1 MSLLSNLSSHLFQAP
16 ALSSYAQPADAKTAG
31 SNKSGTTALPAATA
45 LTSQDPVALSQQGSD
60 LAAQTLAERANRLGS
75 DTVDLAQSFMANFAQ
90 QLFGNAANGAKLSFD
105 SASLST
111 QTGFASMAQHSQ
123 GPNGSSD
130 LAAFSMSESSHF
142 IGTGKITTADGQS
155 YDFKIEVQYQAQID
169 AAATQGSSAST
180 QGAPATQTGQTGQSA
195 SSSLPSAKLPDINF
209 GGGLSDLFQ
218 LMGRQM
224 QGTLSSASSSADST
238 GNGNGNGNGGSLGL
252 RLLNLVNSTTPLDLS
267 PAQQRAK
274 ALASA
279 YGVAAGA
286 AAGAAPATPTPNSAE
301 PALAAA

>member
-31 SNKSGTTALPAATA
+31 SNKSGTTAVPAAAA
-45 LTSQDPVALSQQGSD
+45 LTSPDPVALSKQGSD
-60 LAAQTLAERANRLGS
+60 LSAQTLAERADRLGN
-75 DTVDLAQSFMANFAQ
+75 DTVDLAQNFMANFAQ
-90 QLFGNAANGAKLSFD
+90 QLFGDAATSAKLSFD

-155 YDFKIEVQYQAQID
+155 YDFKIEVQYQAHID
-169 AAATQGSSAST
+169 AAAQGNSASS
-180 QGAPATQTGQTGQSA
+180 QGAPATQTGQPP
-195 SSSLPSAKLPDINF
+195 SSSLPSAKLPDIHF
-209 GGGLSDLFQ
+209 GGGLSDLFH
-218 LMGRQM
+218 LMGQQM
-224 QGTLSSASSSADST
+224 QGTLSSASSSAD
-238 GNGNGNGNGGSLGL
+238 GNGGSLSL
-252 RLLNLVNSTTPLDLS
+252 RLLNLVNSTLDLS

-279 YGVAAGA
+279 YGVTAGA
-286 AAGAAPATPTPNSAE
+286 AAGAAPATPAPDSAE
-301 PALAAA
+301 PALTAA

>member
-16 ALSSYAQPADAKTAG
+16 ALTSYAQPADAKPAS
-31 SNKSGTTALPAATA
+31 SNKSGTTALPAPAA
-45 LTSQDPVALSQQGSD
+45 LTSPDSVALSKQGSD
-60 LAAQTLAERANRLGS
+60 LSAQTLAERADRLGN
-75 DTVDLAQSFMANFAQ
+75 DTLDLAQSFMANFAQ
-90 QLFGNAANGAKLSFD
+90 QLFGDAATSAKLSFD

-111 QTGFASMAQHSQ
+111 QTGFAGIAQHSQ

-130 LAAFSMSESSHF
+130 LAAFSISESSHF

-155 YDFKIEVQYQAQID
+155 YDFKIEVQYQARID
-169 AAATQGSSAST
+169 AAAQGNSAST
-180 QGAPATQTGQTGQSA
+180 APATQTGQTA

-209 GGGLSDLFQ
+209 GGGLSDLFH
-218 LMGRQM
+218 LMGHQM
-224 QGTLSSASSSADST
+224 QGTLSSASSSAD
-238 GNGNGNGNGGSLGL
+238 GNGGSLSL
-252 RLLNLVNSTTPLDLS
+252 RLLNLVNSTLDLS

-286 AAGAAPATPTPNSAE
+286 APATPAPDSAE